1 MLLTGKWINQNGS
14 VLHIDVVNNDQ
25 QVVGRF
31 ESKKGRSAVGTEYP
45 IVGVRNGELLSLL
58 VDFRTADVNL
68 ASITAFSGRLEAT
81 ADGKVLHTQWI
92 LARQFEDSDQ
102 TNPTQP
108 WNTFLTNADVFHF
121 VS

>member
-45 IVGVRNGELLSLL
+45 MVGVRNGELLSLL
-58 VDFRTADVNL
+58 VDFR
-68 ASITAFSGRLEAT
+68 T